1 MSITPDSVETLLNS
15 EDFGDRL
22 RAVNQI
28 RQLAPELAFPLIQK
42 AIQDDSARV
51 RYAAVSQLS
60 SLGAQN
66 PSVAMGILRDRL
78 HDEEPDVQ
86 AAAAD
91 SIGALK
97 LTDAFED
104 LQQLYDTTPEWL
116 VKFSILAAL
125 GELGDVRGFDMLKAA
140 LTSDNELMQTAAIG
154 SLGELGDSRAVEFLT
169 PFTTNSDWQIRHR
182 LAQALS
188 QLQGEAAH
196 TALKQLAQDSV
207 EQVATEAKS
216 HL

>member
-1 MSITPDSVETLLNS
+1 MSITPASVETLLNS

-28 RQLAPELAFPLIQK
+28 RQLSPELAFPLIQK
-42 AIQDDSARV
+42 AIQDSSARV

-60 SLGAQN
+60 NLGEQDRA
-66 PSVAMGILRDRL
+66 VAMDILRDRL

-104 LQQLYDTTPEWL
+104 LQQLYNTTPEWL

-125 GELGDVRGFDMLKAA
+125 GELGDIRAFDMLKEA

-154 SLGELGDSRAVEFLT
+154 SLGELGDGRAVEHLM
-169 PFTTNSDWQIRHR
+169 PFINHSDWQIRHR
-182 LAQALS
+182 LAQAFSRLP
-188 QLQGEAAH
+188 GDEAQA
-196 TALKQLAQDSV
+196 ALKQLAQDSID
-207 EQVATEAKS
+207 QVASEAEN